1 MLILVVFLI
10 LVLGIG
16 FIGKSKKIT
25 GSDHPFKY
33 LMGKYKN
40 KNGTK

>member
-25 GSDHPFKY
+25 GSDQQFKY